1 MSLVFIIC
9 FEFRILFFMIIFLYG
24 EDSFRTG
31 EKAAEIKKKFLEKDP
46 AGSGLSL
53 FDFSDLKT
61 DSGNVLGAL
70 ATNNLLAPK
79 RLVIIKNIILEGVE
93 DARENMLAFLK
104 NQKWLAG
111 DKDTVAVF
119 WEADSPPAGG
129 KKSDSLYKHLFKN
142 SRKQEFEKLTGIKL
156 SQWVLRRIKKI
167 SEGASISRAAL
178 EKLLAFAGED
188 MYFLNNEIEKL
199 AAYADGKMITEENV
213 ELLVRAKLG
222 SNIFNT
228 IDAIGA
234 NKKEEALAL
243 LHRHLEKGE
252 DPFYLLSMFVY
263 QFRNLLKV
271 ADFKNQFGADEYAI
285 AREGKMHPFVVRKSL
300 AQIRNFSFDKLKNI
314 YQKLGEMDTAVKT
327 GKVEIKMALDKFIV
341 EL

>member
-1 MSLVFIIC
+1 MD
-9 FEFRILFFMIIFLYG
+9 R
-24 EDSFRTG
+24 
-31 EKAAEIKKKFLEKDP
+31 
-46 AGSGLSL
+46 
-53 FDFSDLKT
+53 
-61 DSGNVLGAL
+61 VLGTL

-79 RLVIIKNIILEGVE
+79 RLVIMKNMILEGT
-93 DARENMLAFLK
+93 DGARENMLAFLRD
-104 NQKWLAG
+104 QKWLAD

-119 WEADSPPAGG
+119 WEADNPPAGG
-129 KKSDSLYKHLFKN
+129 KKSDVLFKYLFK
-142 SRKQEFEKLTGIKL
+142 SASGRSKKQEFEKLTGIKL
-156 SQWVLRRIKKI
+156 SQWALRRIKKI
-167 SEGASISRAAL
+167 SESASISRPAL

-188 MYFLNNEIEKL
+188 MHFLNNEIEKL

-213 ELLVRAKLG
+213 ELLVRANLG

-234 NKKEEALAL
+234 NNKKEALGL
-243 LHRHLEKGE
+243 LHRHLEKGD

-285 AREGKMHPFVVRKSL
+285 AREGKMHPFVVKKSL
-300 AQIRNFSFDKLKNI
+300 AQIRNFSLAGQALDKLKNI
-314 YQKLGEMDTAVKT
+314 YQELGELDTAVKT
-327 GKVEIKMALDKFIV
+327 GKVEIKLALDKFIV